1 MLEIEAV
8 DGRSR
13 SFASR
18 GWTGQRRKTRLESQT
33 LVEGL
38 RGIPPDA
45 AHGQSPDE
53 EVCGVPTC
61 SIKNSRHFG
70 LQAQAGNQSIR
81 WKTSRVEAASSLHW
95 GGVRAALA
103 MQVFSGNVVERRR
116 GRSFWRVRK
125 HSSDESSVARSA
137 A

>member
-18 GWTGQRRKTRLESQT
+18 GWTEQRRKARLESQT

-45 AHGQSPDE
+45 AHGQTPDE

-81 WKTSRVEAASSLHW
+81 WKTSRVEAASPLHW

-116 GRSFWRVRK
+116 GRSF
-125 HSSDESSVARSA
+125 
-137 A
+137 